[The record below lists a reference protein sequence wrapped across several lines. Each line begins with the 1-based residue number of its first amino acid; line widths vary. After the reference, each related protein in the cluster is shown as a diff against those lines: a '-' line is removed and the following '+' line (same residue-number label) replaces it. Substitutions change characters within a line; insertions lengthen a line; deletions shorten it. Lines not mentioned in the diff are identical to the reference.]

1 MNSISIL
8 PEFCTGCQSC
18 EMACSLSHEGSC
30 CPCLSRIQ
38 VKKWGE
44 ISLYFP
50 IVCQHCEDAPCITI
64 CPTKARTRDPQTGAA
79 VTDDKWCVGCKSC
92 LYACP
97 YSAPII
103 HPKTGKTM
111 TCDLCG
117 GKPVCVE
124 ACTVGA
130 LAYTSAGEHALD
142 RKRALGRQIIQF
154 LKLGQ

>member
-1 MNSISIL
+1 
-8 PEFCTGCQSC
+8 
-18 EMACSLSHEGSC
+18 MACSLSHEGSC

>member
-18 EMACSLSHEGSC
+18 EMACSLSHEGAC
-30 CPCLSRIQ
+30 CPFLSRIQ

-79 VTDDKWCVGCKSC
+79 VTDEKWCVGCKSC

>member
-18 EMACSLSHEGSC
+18 EMVCSLSHEGVC
-30 CPCLSRIQ
+30 CSCLSRIQ

-44 ISLYFP
+44 IALYFP

-64 CPTKARTRDPQTGAA
+64 CPTTARRREKDTGAV
-79 VTDDKWCVGCKSC
+79 VTDPKWCVGCKSC
-92 LYACP
+92 MYACP
-97 YSAPII
+97 YSAPVI

-117 GKPVCVE
+117 GKPLCVE

-130 LAYTSAGEHALD
+130 LAYTSVGEHSLE
-142 RKRALGRQIIQF
+142 RKRALGQQIIQF
-154 LKLGQ
+154 LRLGQ